1 MTASRSTRL
10 TSGLTSFSQTSVRR
24 LRLELGDADH
34 PTLPRSCVWAC
45 HRAGTRGFDPT
56 LRVDGHQI
64 PNAVGINNEKLN
76 LVFGGEHGAEI
87 QELPREVFIPGLPM
101 EPKVQGIWN
110 NKWAGTREEDVSQT
124 LRERYK
130 IALLKNPKS
139 NPLRLGLSAHRP
151 EHPYKC
157 KTDLNERTEWITTQ
171 YFDPKGEL
179 NPGAW
184 AEVSQDMSL
193 RHLGKWDVQTDG
205 FTDEMFSQFYM
216 ASIGQ
221 SFVNGVD
228 EEIDAD
234 ADGATFVADNDWCSV
249 ADVMA
254 GQGKYGGKVYFD
266 AQGNV
271 MHIVYDNKKYQSED
285 HEWMYVKAKCR
296 STVLMLLT
304 GMEVTAC
311 VLLARPLLTPNP
323 NPKPGPAPKP

>member
-10 TSGLTSFSQTSVRR
+10 TSGLTSYSQTLISVRH

-34 PTLPRSCVWAC
+34 PTLPLSRIWAC

-56 LRVDGHQI
+56 LRADGYQLTA
-64 PNAVGINNEKLN
+64 PINNELLN
-76 LVFGGEHGAEI
+76 LAFGDDGADLQKLT
-87 QELPREVFIPGLPM
+87 QELFNQGLPM
-101 EPKVQGIWN
+101 EPKAQGIWN
-110 NKWAGTREEDVSQT
+110 NEWAGTREEDDHKT
-124 LRERYK
+124 LLQR
-130 IALLKNPKS
+130 LKKKLHLPDFSRKKPK
-139 NPLRLGLSAHRP
+139 
-151 EHPYKC
+151 HPYEC
-157 KTDLNERTEWITTQ
+157 ETDLNARTKWITTQ
-171 YFDPKGEL
+171 YFDPIGEL
-179 NPGAW
+179 KPGAW

-193 RHLGKWDVQTDG
+193 RYLGKWDVQTHG

-221 SFVNGVD
+221 SFVNGVNESD
-228 EEIDAD
+228 TDAE
-234 ADGATFVADNDWCSV
+234 GATFVADNDWCSDAEV
-249 ADVMA
+249 VE

-266 AQGNV
+266 AEGNV
-271 MHIVYDNKKYQSED
+271 MHIIYDKKKYQQGGK
-285 HEWMYVKAKCR
+285 EWYYVKAKCR